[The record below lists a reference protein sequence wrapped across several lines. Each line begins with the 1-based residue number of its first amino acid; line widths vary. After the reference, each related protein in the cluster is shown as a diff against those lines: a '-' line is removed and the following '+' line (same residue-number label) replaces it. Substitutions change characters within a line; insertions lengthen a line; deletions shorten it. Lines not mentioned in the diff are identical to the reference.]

1 MTIDERTALVA
12 GERLAF
18 TALVALLAAP
28 LVAHGLWRPLAH
40 GLGRSG
46 AADMV
51 TGAALA
57 TSGAMVLVRAI
68 LPGRS
73 AGLGAALA
81 ALCAVG
87 ASLGASLGLAGLVAL
102 LCVGAATA
110 GLVRWLPPRLPT
122 AFDGLARRH
131 RLLTVLYAAMALAA
145 VVSTARL
152 GTFIGD
158 PTQVDQQVLPGEAFI
173 ETHSC
178 LTAYVHADAL
188 CRDGVDNLYAERWWA
203 GSHGFP
209 PAAPGAADPYRPF
222 VLDYYAY
229 PPPFLLAML
238 PLAPFEADFLAQRAL
253 WFGLNGIGW
262 MVALWGVARFVE
274 GPGAHRALLLAPL
287 FFGTLP
293 VLATLQVGNF
303 QLAVVAMSVLAMVA
317 FHRGQPVVGG
327 ALLAFAILSKLS
339 PGVLGI
345 VLLVQRRWR
354 EAAWTAGFGVIFVA
368 LAILL
373 QGPNPTVSFLTY
385 TLARLGSGEA
395 FAFMDDDTFSVITNV
410 APFGLPFKLE
420 LVGLEVGDPWLV
432 GRWVGRAYSVVLIVV
447 AVLAARRRGDP
458 RTQAVTWMS
467 LLVLAALQSP
477 FAPGYAT
484 IALLW
489 ATTLVAVEV
498 RRLRGAAALV
508 LVWISVTV
516 VPPFGLHLLAAHA
529 VLQSVVTVGVP
540 LWLVARGA
548 RAPAEVPG
556 LRPPR
561 ASSRSR

>member
-1 MTIDERTALVA
+1 MIETSDERAGLLA

-28 LVAHGLWRPLAH
+28 PVAHGLWRPLVH
-40 GLGRSG
+40 GLGPSG

-57 TSGAMVLVRAI
+57 TSGLMVVVHALG
-68 LPGRS
+68 PGRF
-73 AGLGAALA
+73 AWHGAVLGGSCAL
-81 ALCAVG
+81 G

-102 LCVGAATA
+102 LCVAAATA
-110 GLVRWLPPRLPT
+110 WLVRWLPPRLP
-122 AFDGLARRH
+122 AALDGLARRH
-131 RLLTVLYAAMALAA
+131 RLLSVLYAALALAA
-145 VVSTARL
+145 IFGTARL
-152 GTFIGD
+152 GTFMGD
-158 PTQVDQQVLPGEAFI
+158 PTQVDQQVLPGEEFI

-178 LTAYVHADAL
+178 LTAYVHADRL
-188 CRDGVDNLYAERWWA
+188 CRDGVDNLYAERWWH

-209 PAAPGAADPYRPF
+209 PAAPGAEDPYRPF
-222 VLDYYAY
+222 ALDYYAY
-229 PPPFLLAML
+229 PPPFLLVML

-253 WFGLNGIGW
+253 WFGLNAIGW
-262 MVALWGVARFVE
+262 MVALWAVARFVE
-274 GPGAHRALLLAPL
+274 GPGAHRVLLLAPL

-317 FHRGQPVVGG
+317 FHRGRRVVGG
-327 ALLAFAILSKLS
+327 ALLAFAILSKIS

-345 VLLVQRRWR
+345 VLLVQRRWA
-354 EAAWTAGFGVIFVA
+354 EAAWTAGFGAIFVGI
-368 LAILL
+368 AILL
-373 QGPNPTVSFLTY
+373 QGPSPTVSFLTY

-395 FAFMDDDTFSVITNV
+395 FAFMDDDTFSVITNM
-410 APFGLPFKLE
+410 APFGVPFKLE
-420 LVGLEVGDPWLV
+420 LAGLEVGDPWLV
-432 GRWVGRAYSVVLIVV
+432 GRNVGRVYSVALVIV
-447 AVLAARRRGDP
+447 AVLAARRRGEP

-477 FAPGYAT
+477 FAPGYTT

-498 RRLRGAAALV
+498 RRLRGVVALV
-508 LVWISVTV
+508 LVWISITV
-516 VPPFGLHLLAAHA
+516 VPPFGPHVLAVHA
-529 VLQSVVTVGVP
+529 LLQSAITVGVP

-548 RAPAEVPG
+548 RATA
-556 LRPPR
+556 
-561 ASSRSR
+561 